1 MSHGKNKQFRILQ
14 LMLSTQ
20 EGGAENFC
28 EKLTLAFD
36 ERGIE
41 QKIIIEPF
49 PTREERLNHAQNLVV
64 DPIKFGGINRLFAKQ
79 KLRRS
84 IDAFDPNI
92 IITWMNRAS
101 RRVPAGLPYPVIG
114 RLGGYYKLRYYK
126 NCSHLVG
133 ITPDLLHHIR
143 ENGWPDERSSL
154 IPNFG
159 ETPRPLNDPAIARH
173 SMRSEHDIP
182 SDAPVI
188 LALGRLHE
196 VKAHDI
202 LLKSLANIDKAHL
215 LLAGDGPLRSFLE
228 NLAIELGI
236 SDRVHFL
243 GWRNDVAQ
251 LFATADISVFPS
263 RYEPNGTVIME
274 SWAHQTPLIAS
285 RSKGAEWLVDND
297 KNGLLFPI
305 DDVSGLQKS
314 IERLIHDPTLSKTLV
329 SGGNEKFSRSFSKE
343 KVVDAYLTL
352 FTSLLK
358 DG

>member
-1 MSHGKNKQFRILQ
+1 MSGNTQLRVLQ

-49 PTREERLNHAQNLVV
+49 PTREKRLSDAKNLIV
-64 DPIKFGGINRLFAKQ
+64 DSIRFKGLNRLFAKGQ
-79 KLRRS
+79 LRRS
-84 IDAFDPNI
+84 IDAFKPDI
-92 IITWMNRAS
+92 ILTWLNRAS
-101 RRVPAGLPYPVIG
+101 RRVPSGLTCPVVG
-114 RLGGYYKLRYYK
+114 RLGGYYKIRHYQ

-133 ITPDLLHHIR
+133 ITPDLLRHIR
-143 ENGWPDERSSL
+143 ANQWPEERSSL

-159 ETPRPLNDPAIARH
+159 ETPHPLKDPAATRQSIRA
-173 SMRSEHDIP
+173 EHDIP
-182 SDAPVI
+182 MDVTVL

-196 VKAHDI
+196 VKAHDT
-202 LLKSLANIDKAHL
+202 LLKSLAHIEKAHL
-215 LLAGDGPLRSFLE
+215 LLAGDGPLRSDLE
-228 NLAIELGI
+228 ALAKELGI

-243 GWRNDVAQ
+243 GWRGDVAQ
-251 LFATADISVFPS
+251 LFAASNISVFPS

-285 RSKGAEWLVDND
+285 RSKGAEWLVDHE

-305 DDVSGLQKS
+305 DDVPTLQAS
-314 IERLIHDPTLSKTLV
+314 IEKLMNDPAFARDLV
-329 SGGNEKFSRSFSKE
+329 SGGNEKFSHSFSEE
-343 KVVDAYLTL
+343 KVVSEYLTL
-352 FTSLLK
+352 FSGLLK
-358 DG
+358 NG

>member
-1 MSHGKNKQFRILQ
+1 MEKNKPLRILQ

-28 EKLTLAFD
+28 EKLIFAFD
-36 ERGIE
+36 ERGID
-41 QKIIIEPF
+41 QKVIIEPF
-49 PTREERLNHAQNLVV
+49 PIREGRLSHAKNLVV
-64 DPIKFGGINRLFAKQ
+64 DPIRFGGINRLFAKQ

-84 IDAFDPNI
+84 IDSFEPNI
-92 IITWMNRAS
+92 IVTWMNRAS

-133 ITPDLLHHIR
+133 ITPDLLRHIR
-143 ENGWPDERSSL
+143 DNGWPEESSSL

-159 ETPRPLNDPAIARH
+159 ETPRPLNDPEIARH
-173 SMRSEHDIP
+173 SMRSEHNIP
-182 SDAPVI
+182 MDATVI

-196 VKAHDI
+196 VKAHDV
-202 LLKSLANIDKAHL
+202 LLKSLANIEKAHL

-228 NLAIELGI
+228 NLAAELGI
-236 SDRVHFL
+236 SDRIHFL
-243 GWRNDVAQ
+243 GWRNDVAY

-285 RSKGAEWLVDND
+285 RSKGAEWLVDNEE
-297 KNGLLFPI
+297 NGLLFPI
-305 DDVSGLQKS
+305 DDVPALQKS
-314 IERLIHDPTLSKTLV
+314 IERLINDPALSASLV
-329 SGGNEKFSRSFSKE
+329 SGGNTKFSNSFSKE
-343 KVVDAYLTL
+343 KVVNEYLAL